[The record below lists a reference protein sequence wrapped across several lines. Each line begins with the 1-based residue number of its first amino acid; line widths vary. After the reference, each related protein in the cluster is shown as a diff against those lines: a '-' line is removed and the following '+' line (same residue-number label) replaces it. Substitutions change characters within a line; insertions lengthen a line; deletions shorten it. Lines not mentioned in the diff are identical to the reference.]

1 MTSLGLCRI
10 SALPPLSLLYPPAY
24 RTDIHLRLQLELSI
38 KKVGLDLEGGGLVK
52 NLGATYAGNSS
63 QSQFTMLHFIYIV
76 IHEPEL

>member
-38 KKVGLDLEGGGLVK
+38 KKVGLDLEGGGVSEK
-52 NLGATYAGNSS
+52 FGGYIRWE
-63 QSQFTMLHFIYIV
+63 QFTITVYNASLHL
-76 IHEPEL
+76 HCDP